1 MKINFDKLF
10 STNLESAR
18 VFLVF
23 GNDASVIQRALLYL
37 KEIKISVLEITEK
50 DFIDLP
56 ALGTPSLFEDFNKD
70 IKLITGTTEK
80 SMKKLKTLSDTETY
94 IFTSQTL
101 RTTSS
106 FVKFVQSL
114 PEGLAIG
121 CYEAP
126 LLRTEF
132 NYYLKGLNLPQDQLN
147 LIFQAFSNQPDEFY
161 NFTKLLALS
170 YDSSCPD
177 LINQLIKAKVVPH
190 SDNQT
195 LLFINNLTKSIA
207 HEFPLPTEHYIPT
220 LRSIVRG
227 LLTLYELKAINYQK
241 DRLSKALFFKDQPH
255 YLTAAR
261 KSTSAVIKAKYEK
274 LLQTE
279 KAIKSSNS
287 QLFNWRMFHMEQ

>member
-80 SMKKLKTLSDTETY
+80 SLKKFKTLSDTETY

-106 FVKFVQSL
+106 FVKYVQSL
-114 PEGLAIG
+114 PDGLAIG

-126 LLRTEF
+126 LLRTELNF
-132 NYYLKGLNLPQDQLN
+132 YLKEFSLPQEQLSA
-147 LIFQAFSNQPDEFY
+147 IYHAFTHQPDEFY
-161 NFTKLLALS
+161 NFTKLLALLHG
-170 YDSSCPD
+170 SSGPD
-177 LINQLIKAKVVPH
+177 DISKLINTKEIPD

-195 LLFINNLTKSIA
+195 LLFINNLKKSIA
-207 HEFPLPTEHYIPT
+207 HEFPLPAEQYIT
-220 LRSIVRG
+220 VLRSIIRG

-241 DRLSKALFFKDQPH
+241 DKLTKPLFFKDQAH

-261 KSTSAVIKAKYEK
+261 KDSSRTIKSRYEK
-274 LLQTE
+274 LLLTE

-287 QLFNWRMFHMEQ
+287 QSFNWQMFHMEQ